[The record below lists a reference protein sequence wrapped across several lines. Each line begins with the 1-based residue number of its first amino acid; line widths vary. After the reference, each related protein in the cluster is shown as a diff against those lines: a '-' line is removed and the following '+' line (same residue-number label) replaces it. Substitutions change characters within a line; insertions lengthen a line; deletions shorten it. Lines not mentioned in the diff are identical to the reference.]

1 MLFQLYHYRLHYIM
15 SLATVYSRAQNGMQA
30 LPITIEV
37 HLANGMPGFTVVGLP
52 EAAVRESKDR
62 VRGAIQNAGFAFP
75 NKRITV
81 NLAPAD
87 LPKEGSRFDLAIAIG
102 ILVASGQMG
111 DRLLHNHEFVGELA
125 LSGEIRQVRGVLPTA
140 LACAK
145 VERTLILPEQNA
157 EEAALI
163 QSLNA
168 YQAKHILD
176 IMAHE
181 QGDDLLTAVTANNS
195 SHEDDYP
202 LDFADIKGQEHA
214 KRVLL
219 IAASG
224 GHNVLMMGSP
234 GTGKSMLAGRVP
246 TILPEM
252 TEDEALETAS
262 VYSISNQ
269 GFDTKQWGKRPF
281 RQPHHSASSPALVG
295 GGSNPKPGEISLAHN
310 GVLFLDE
317 LPEFPRQVLE
327 VLREPLENNY
337 ISISRAARQTE
348 YPANFQL
355 IAAMNPCPCGF
366 LGDEQKNCVDSP
378 DQVARYRNKIS
389 GPFIDR
395 LDIIVEV
402 PRIAH
407 ERLAEE
413 TPPEYASAYMRE
425 QVKTARDRQ
434 IARQG
439 TANASLGASKI
450 NEYCA
455 LSDSGT
461 AMLNQAAQVLNLS
474 MRSYHRIQKLA
485 RTIADL
491 EGIEHINDV
500 HLAEAIQLRRVEWQ

>member
-1 MLFQLYHYRLHYIM
+1 M

-30 LPITIEV
+30 QPITIEV
-37 HLANGMPGFTVVGLP
+37 HIANGMPAFNMVGLP
-52 EAAVRESKDR
+52 EATVRESKDR
-62 VRGAIQNAGFAFP
+62 VRGALQNAGFTFP

-102 ILVASGQMG
+102 ILVATGQML
-111 DRLLHNHEFVGELA
+111 DNLLHDHEFIGELA

-145 VERTLILPEQNA
+145 AERTLILPQENA

-163 QSLNA
+163 DALNA
-168 YQAKHILD
+168 YHAKHILD
-176 IMAHE
+176 IFAHSQGE
-181 QGDDLLTAVTANNS
+181 QLLMPVKPV
-195 SHEDDYP
+195 EDKNPDPYP

-234 GTGKSMLAGRVP
+234 GTGKSMLASRVP

-252 TEDEALETAS
+252 SEDEALETAS
-262 VYSISNQ
+262 IYSISNQ
-269 GFDTKQWGKRPF
+269 GFDTKQWRKRPF

-327 VLREPLENNY
+327 VLREPLENNH
-337 ISISRAARQTE
+337 ISISRATRQIE

-366 LGDEQKNCVDSP
+366 LGDEQKACVDSP

-395 LDIIVEV
+395 MDIIVEV
-402 PRIAH
+402 SRIAH
-407 ERLAEE
+407 ARLAED
-413 TPPEYASAYMRE
+413 TPAEYGSAHMRE
-425 QVKTARDRQ
+425 QVK
-434 IARQG
+434 IARQRQIDRQG
-439 TANASLGASKI
+439 VANANLSAAQM
-450 NEYCA
+450 NEFCA
-455 LSDSGT
+455 LSQTG
-461 AMLNQAAQVLNLS
+461 AQMLNQAAQALNLS

-485 RTIADL
+485 RSIADL
-491 EGIEHINDV
+491 EGEAHIGDA
-500 HLAEAIQLRRVEWQ
+500 HLAEAIQLRRVEW

>member
-1 MLFQLYHYRLHYIM
+1 
-15 SLATVYSRAQNGMQA
+15 MQA

-37 HLANGMPGFTVVGLP
+37 HLANGMPAFTVVGLP

-87 LPKEGSRFDLAIAIG
+87 LPKEGSRFDLAIAMG
-102 ILVASGQMG
+102 ILVASGQMDG
-111 DRLLHNHEFVGELA
+111 SFLADHEFVGELA
-125 LSGEIRQVRGVLPTA
+125 LSGEIRSVRGVLPTA
-140 LACAK
+140 LACSTAK
-145 VERTLILPEQNA
+145 RSLILPWDNA
-157 EEAALI
+157 DEAALI
-163 QSLNA
+163 QSLTA
-168 YQAKHILD
+168 YKAKHILD
-176 IMAHE
+176 IFAHT
-181 QGDDLLTAVTANNS
+181 QGQQLEVVSTVDNHD
-195 SHEDDYP
+195 EDDYP
-202 LDFADIKGQEHA
+202 LDFSDIKGQEHA

-219 IAASG
+219 IAAAG
-224 GHNVLMMGSP
+224 GHNVLLMGSP
-234 GTGKSMLAGRVP
+234 GTGKSMLASRVP
-246 TILPEM
+246 TILPAM
-252 TEDEALETAS
+252 TEAESLETAA

-269 GFDTKQWGKRPF
+269 GFDVSRWGKRPF

-327 VLREPLENNY
+327 VLREPLENNH
-337 ISISRAARQTE
+337 ISISRATRQTE

-366 LGDEQKNCVDSP
+366 LGDEQKPCTCTTE
-378 DQVARYRNKIS
+378 QTARYRHKIS

-395 LDIIVEV
+395 IDIITEV

-413 TPPEYASAYMRE
+413 TPPEYGSAHLRE
-425 QVKTARDRQ
+425 QVK
-434 IARQG
+434 IARQRQISRQG
-439 TANASLGASKI
+439 VANANLAAGQI
-450 NEYCA
+450 NEFCG
-455 LSDSGT
+455 LSDSGA
-461 AMLNQAAQVLNLS
+461 AMLNQAAQALNLS

-491 EGIEHINDV
+491 DGAETIGDG
-500 HLAEAIQLRRVEWQ
+500 HLAEAIQLRRVEWT

>member
-1 MLFQLYHYRLHYIM
+1 M

-37 HLANGMPGFTVVGLP
+37 HLANGLPAFTVVGLP

-87 LPKEGSRFDLAIAIG
+87 LPKQGARFDLAIAIG
-102 ILVASGQMG
+102 ILVASGQMS
-111 DRLLHNHEFVGELA
+111 DALLDDHEFIGELA
-125 LSGEIRQVRGVLPTA
+125 LSGGIRPISGVLPTA

-145 VERTLILPEQNA
+145 ADRTLILPKENA
-157 EEAALI
+157 QEAGLLKTLA
-163 QSLNA
+163 A
-168 YQAKHILD
+168 RYATHILD
-176 IMAHE
+176 VFGHA
-181 QGDDLLTAVTANNS
+181 QGQHLLPKVTLVDPVS
-195 SHEDDYP
+195 EPEYP
-202 LDFADIKGQEHA
+202 IDFADIKGQEHA

-219 IAASG
+219 IAAAG
-224 GHNVLMMGSP
+224 GHNVLMVGSP
-234 GTGKSMLAGRVP
+234 GTGKSMLASRIP

-262 VYSISNQ
+262 IYSISNQ
-269 GFDTKQWGKRPF
+269 GFDISQWAKRPF
-281 RQPHHSASSPALVG
+281 RSPHHSSSSPALVG

-317 LPEFPRQVLE
+317 LPEFPRHVLE
-327 VLREPLENNY
+327 VLREPLENNH
-337 ISISRAARQTE
+337 ISISRAARKTE

-366 LGDEQKNCVDSP
+366 LGDAQKACVDTP
-378 DQVARYRNKIS
+378 DQIARYRNKIS

-407 ERLAEE
+407 ERLAEH
-413 TPPEYASAYMRE
+413 TPKAFASAAMRE
-425 QVKTARDRQ
+425 QVKLARARQ
-434 IARQG
+434 IKRQG
-439 TANASLGASKI
+439 KANANLQSAEI
-450 NEYCA
+450 NRYCP
-455 LSDSGT
+455 LSTSSSN
-461 AMLNQAAQVLNLS
+461 MLNQAAKALNLS

-491 EGIEHINDV
+491 DAQAAIADV
-500 HLAEAIQLRRVEWQ
+500 HLAEAIQLRRADWS